1 LALGEAPCE
10 RRLEPLRGQ
19 RRAAQAHARG
29 VEDGTGEGRDE
40 RSDLRD
46 SNWVREPFVHDQWLW
61 EGATTDASPVQ
72 NRVRKHLE
80 VVEVPKRVAPVVE
93 DNR

>member
-1 LALGEAPCE
+1 LALGEAHASAGF
-10 RRLEPLRGQ
+10 EPLRGQ

-40 RSDLRD
+40 RSDLKD
-46 SNWVREPFVHDQWLW
+46 SNWVWEPFVHDQWLW
-61 EGATTDASPVQ
+61 EGATTDVSPVQ
-72 NRVRKHLE
+72 NQVRIHLE
-80 VVEVPKRVAPVVE
+80 AVEVPKRVAPVAE

>member
-1 LALGEAPCE
+1 VFDGLRQ
-10 RRLEPLRGQ
+10 RRLEPFRRQRG
-19 RRAAQAHARG
+19 AAQGDAGR
-29 VEDGTGEGRDE
+29 VEDGVGEGRGDGA
-40 RSDLRD
+40 DLRD

-72 NRVRKHLE
+72 NRVLKHLE
-80 VVEVPKRVAPVVE
+80 VVEVPKRVASVVA